1 MCTPLKHALVDYH
14 EPAYLVA
21 YKMGRN
27 DTWLSRVARGI
38 VEPTEFEKIQLS
50 KILGET
56 EEELFP
62 AHAQL
67 VLDLDF
73 DIDSLPTE
81 EATNE
86 KRA

>member
-1 MCTPLKHALVDYH
+1 MSTPLKHALIDH
-14 EPAYLVA
+14 HDPAYLVA
-21 YKMGRN
+21 YKMTRS

-38 VEPTEFEKIQLS
+38 VDPTEFEKQQLS
-50 KILGET
+50 KILGKT
-56 EEELFP
+56 VEELFP